1 MNQWQTLQALDHK
14 KPFDHAKSKTQYQ
27 SFQLDS
33 PTSGQLNICPLTAL
47 GMARYYKL
55 LTGVVKVPHEKPQED
70 PQPCADLGSAWP
82 DIPHMVTDSL
92 CCRHGT
98 GQLPGLDDGGAAQ
111 LHCLQSRRGGG
122 ENMEWKG
129 RRVEGPGR
137 QKKERGRRMW
147 IGGEERQR
155 RERKEKNEGRRQTT
169 KGQYRE
175 KIREKAY
182 QWLPSLQTTKRT
194 WPWTMIAHDLPS
206 QRKPKVQIKRRVIMR
221 QE

>member
-98 GQLPGLDDGGAAQ
+98 GQLPGLDDCCAPL
-111 LHCLQSRRGGG
+111 LHRLKVR
-122 ENMEWKG
+122 E
-129 RRVEGPGR
+129 EGH
-137 QKKERGRRMW
+137 
-147 IGGEERQR
+147 QR
-155 RERKEKNEGRRQTT
+155 RLMNQVTNRVGEVTTILWDWWRDCEIRFQYQYHTLEK
-169 KGQYRE
+169 
-175 KIREKAY
+175 
-182 QWLPSLQTTKRT
+182 
-194 WPWTMIAHDLPS
+194 
-206 QRKPKVQIKRRVIMR
+206 V
-221 QE
+221 